1 MNDFESRLWAQTQL
15 LHTSKTFYI
24 AQLSPKNVVTILDS
38 QFNYHTLSVAPFKL
52 PIYPTNTYRC
62 FMVQHIVLKKV
73 VKASKVVV
81 VGNKQHLCPAAWTLA
96 AHGDK

>member
-1 MNDFESRLWAQTQL
+1 MILKVDFEL
-15 LHTSKTFYI
+15 K
-24 AQLSPKNVVTILDS
+24 LSYYTLAKRFIKLNWVLKNVVTILDS

-96 AHGDK
+96 AHGDQ